1 MVIDVKL
8 QLRVHNNKCNICSR
22 NLLLFIFGIIAVF
35 VSSDDTTL
43 LFLLVSPPFKSS
55 FLVAYRSIDCRVSLS
70 CHRGLIHLI
79 GQPAAD
85 KTLSWRGSFSIKSSW
100 NKKRLLIND
109 SADEPLLGLIY
120 LPADKYLSR
129 TWSPSPFLRL
139 LFIVLRGTRADMI
152 RLESFGAPSYSNSN

>member
-1 MVIDVKL
+1 MFTQFAIIHIWYHCRFCI
-8 QLRVHNNKCNICSR
+8 LRRHDS
-22 NLLLFIFGIIAVF
+22 FIPL
-35 VSSDDTTL
+35 DE
-43 LFLLVSPPFKSS
+43 SPVKSS

-139 LFIVLRGTRADMI
+139 LFIVLRGTRADMN